1 MKSISEYLVHEK
13 QPIKEAV
20 KVIQG
25 NLSRCAVVVNDANK
39 VVGVFSEGDVLRA
52 ILNEVDLYV
61 PVKKVVKPSFL
72 SIEARDFRKAFALM
86 KKHGISLV
94 PVINEAYELSGVV
107 TLLEVLERLD
117 FIPGAEA

>member
-1 MKSISEYLVHEK
+1 MKSISEFLVHEK
-13 QPIKEAV
+13 QPIKDAI

-25 NLSRCAVVVNDANK
+25 NLSRCAVVINDANK

-72 SIEARDFRKAFALM
+72 SIESRDLKKAFGLM

-94 PVINEAYELSGVV
+94 PIINESYELSGVI
-107 TLLEVLERLD
+107 TLLEVLEKLD
-117 FIPGAEA
+117 FIPGAVA

>member
-13 QPIKEAV
+13 QPIIEAI

-25 NLSRCAVVVNDANK
+25 NLSRCAVVVNDGNK

-61 PVKKVVKPSFL
+61 PVRKVLKPSFL
-72 SIEARDFRKAFALM
+72 SLESRDLKKALALV

-94 PVINEAYELSGVV
+94 PIINESYELTGVI
-107 TLLEVLERLD
+107 TLLELLEKLD
-117 FIPGAEA
+117 FVPGVTA

>member
-1 MKSISEYLVHEK
+1 MKSINEFLVHEK
-13 QPIKEAV
+13 QPIKDAV

-25 NLSRCAVVVNDANK
+25 NLSRCAVVVNDARK

-72 SIEARDFRKAFALM
+72 SIESRDLKKAFALM

-94 PVINEAYELSGVV
+94 PVINDAYELTGVI
-107 TLLEVLERLD
+107 TLLEILEKLE
-117 FIPGAEA
+117 FPSGGVE